1 MLEDPVHATDVLQW
15 FWVSLRRSPPTNRT
29 NVRCG
34 GRSAHD
40 DAPTETCFGWQP
52 SGLLRTTAGAHDLAG
67 RTIGCRAKEKR
78 ARSAGHTASMPAP
91 LIEFP
96 ADDPDRARRFW
107 HGVLGVTLAPRPA
120 AAGSGW
126 QTDTD
131 DLRLGVHE
139 RGRGPGDTASLPYFT
154 VADLAATLERVGELG
169 GSIVHPGD
177 RWAVCRDSEGSPFAL
192 AAAPPTGE

>member
-1 MLEDPVHATDVLQW
+1 M
-15 FWVSLRRSPPTNRT
+15 S
-29 NVRCG
+29 
-34 GRSAHD
+34 
-40 DAPTETCFGWQP
+40 
-52 SGLLRTTAGAHDLAG
+52 
-67 RTIGCRAKEKR
+67 
-78 ARSAGHTASMPAP
+78 AP

-120 AAGSGW
+120 VAGSGW

-139 RGRGPGDTASLPYFT
+139 RGPGPGDTASLPYFT
-154 VADLAATLERVGELG
+154 VADLAAALERVRELG
-169 GSIVHPGD
+169 GSIIHPGD

-192 AAAPPTGE
+192 RRACTQCVRTRTIAARAERSYAAAALRQGRWSSEDSPFCCQTKDACGCSPRCPMSW